1 MRPLALAL
9 CVALAASAA
18 SAQELDVDAR
28 EVRPRPRRPALA
40 TDAHETGVEEQT
52 RGVFSSSRAQTRP
65 STHAPPPRRLLVLPQ
80 TPLPQEEK
88 KPCASGRMGD
98 QMDLPSGFS
107 FRVVS
112 RGDASDDW
120 FGRLG
125 RGESPAFDD
134 DDALLSSLAAT
145 AFPGAR
151 GVSPLDALFAPFGT
165 PTYATSPDGAREL
178 SLRPPADVLRRI
190 YFQSPPRRAMMPR
203 ATTTTTFVVRGSDGA
218 DVDDL
223 VRFAVNEAE
232 AAMDALEND
241 PRGGGVRVRYVPRDD
256 AGDGEDA
263 AFVAGAGGDDA
274 SATTAA
280 PGSFLESLSP
290 WTRFATTGA
299 GSVALIAAVVS
310 LAFAALLACS
320 PRCRRGSSDLQ
331 LACCD
336 DAEEDELRPL
346 TVAEVSAAT
355 PLRYDFE
362 ETKKTKDGY
371 ERGVE
376 SDDGEELIVIRP
388 MSPEPMRK

>member
-40 TDAHETGVEEQT
+40 TDAHETGVENKLA
-52 RGVFSSSRAQTRP
+52 GFFSRAQTRP
-65 STHAPPPRRLLVLPQ
+65 PTHAAPPRRLLLLPQ

-112 RGDASDDW
+112 RDASDDDW

-125 RGESPAFDD
+125 RGESPAADD
-134 DDALLSSLAAT
+134 GDALLSSLAAA

-165 PTYATSPDGAREL
+165 PTYATSPDGAQEL
-178 SLRPPADVLRRI
+178 SLRPPADVLRRV

-263 AFVAGAGGDDA
+263 AFVAGAGGDVA

>member
-1 MRPLALAL
+1 
-9 CVALAASAA
+9 
-18 SAQELDVDAR
+18 
-28 EVRPRPRRPALA
+28 
-40 TDAHETGVEEQT
+40 
-52 RGVFSSSRAQTRP
+52 
-65 STHAPPPRRLLVLPQ
+65 
-80 TPLPQEEK
+80 
-88 KPCASGRMGD
+88 MGD

-125 RGESPAFDD
+125 RGESPAADD
-134 DDALLSSLAAT
+134 DDALLSTLAAA

-178 SLRPPADVLRRI
+178 SLRPPADVLRRV

-203 ATTTTTFVVRGSDGA
+203 ATTTTTFVVRGGDAA

-274 SATTAA
+274 AATTAA

-320 PRCRRGSSDLQ
+320 SSRCRRGSSDLQ

>member
-1 MRPLALAL
+1 
-9 CVALAASAA
+9 
-18 SAQELDVDAR
+18 
-28 EVRPRPRRPALA
+28 
-40 TDAHETGVEEQT
+40 
-52 RGVFSSSRAQTRP
+52 
-65 STHAPPPRRLLVLPQ
+65 
-80 TPLPQEEK
+80 
-88 KPCASGRMGD
+88 MGD

-134 DDALLSSLAAT
+134 DDALLSTLAAA

-178 SLRPPADVLRRI
+178 SLRPPADVLRRV

-203 ATTTTTFVVRGSDGA
+203 APPPPPSSCRGGDAA

-241 PRGGGVRVRYVPRDD
+241 PRGDGVRVRYVPRDD

-263 AFVAGAGGDDA
+263 AFVAGAGGEDA
-274 SATTAA
+274 SADRR

-290 WTRFATTGA
+290 WTRAATTGA

-320 PRCRRGSSDLQ
+320 SSRCRRGSDLQ

>member
-1 MRPLALAL
+1 
-9 CVALAASAA
+9 
-18 SAQELDVDAR
+18 
-28 EVRPRPRRPALA
+28 
-40 TDAHETGVEEQT
+40 
-52 RGVFSSSRAQTRP
+52 
-65 STHAPPPRRLLVLPQ
+65 
-80 TPLPQEEK
+80 
-88 KPCASGRMGD
+88 
-98 QMDLPSGFS
+98 
-107 FRVVS
+107 
-112 RGDASDDW
+112 
-120 FGRLG
+120 
-125 RGESPAFDD
+125 
-134 DDALLSSLAAT
+134 
-145 AFPGAR
+145 
-151 GVSPLDALFAPFGT
+151 
-165 PTYATSPDGAREL
+165 
-178 SLRPPADVLRRI
+178 
-190 YFQSPPRRAMMPR
+190 MMPR
-203 ATTTTTFVVRGSDGA
+203 ATTTTTFVVRGGDGA

-290 WTRFATTGA
+290 WTRAATTGA

-320 PRCRRGSSDLQ
+320 SSRCRRGSSDLQ

-362 ETKKTKDGY
+362 ETKKTKDGN

>member
-1 MRPLALAL
+1 
-9 CVALAASAA
+9 
-18 SAQELDVDAR
+18 
-28 EVRPRPRRPALA
+28 
-40 TDAHETGVEEQT
+40 
-52 RGVFSSSRAQTRP
+52 
-65 STHAPPPRRLLVLPQ
+65 
-80 TPLPQEEK
+80 
-88 KPCASGRMGD
+88 MGD

-125 RGESPAFDD
+125 RGESPAHDD
-134 DDALLSSLAAT
+134 DDALLSTLAAA

-178 SLRPPADVLRRI
+178 SLRPPADVLRRV

-203 ATTTTTFVVRGSDGA
+203 ATTTTTFVVRGGDAA
-218 DVDDL
+218 DADDL

>member
-40 TDAHETGVEEQT
+40 TDAHETGVENKLA
-52 RGVFSSSRAQTRP
+52 GFFSRAQTRP
-65 STHAPPPRRLLVLPQ
+65 PTHAPPPRRLLVLPQ

-134 DDALLSSLAAT
+134 DDALLSSLAAA

-165 PTYATSPDGAREL
+165 PTYATSPDGAQEL
-178 SLRPPADVLRRI
+178 SLRPPADVLRRV

-203 ATTTTTFVVRGSDGA
+203 ATTTTTFVVRGGDGA

-241 PRGGGVRVRYVPRDD
+241 PRGDGVRVRYVPRDD

-263 AFVAGAGGDDA
+263 AFVAGAGGEDA

-290 WTRFATTGA
+290 WTRAATTGA

-320 PRCRRGSSDLQ
+320 SSRCRRGSDLQ

>member
-1 MRPLALAL
+1 
-9 CVALAASAA
+9 
-18 SAQELDVDAR
+18 
-28 EVRPRPRRPALA
+28 
-40 TDAHETGVEEQT
+40 
-52 RGVFSSSRAQTRP
+52 
-65 STHAPPPRRLLVLPQ
+65 
-80 TPLPQEEK
+80 
-88 KPCASGRMGD
+88 MGD

-125 RGESPAFDD
+125 RGESSAADD
-134 DDALLSSLAAT
+134 DDAFISSLAAA

-178 SLRPPADVLRRI
+178 SLRPPADVLRRV
-190 YFQSPPRRAMMPR
+190 YFQSPPRRAMMPVPAR
-203 ATTTTTFVVRGSDGA
+203 ATATTTFVVRGGDGVG
-218 DVDDL
+218 VDDL

-241 PRGGGVRVRYVPRDD
+241 PRGDVRVRDVPRDD

-274 SATTAA
+274 AATTSA
-280 PGSFLESLSP
+280 GSFLESLAP
-290 WTRFATTGA
+290 WTRAATGA

-310 LAFAALLACS
+310 LTFAALLACS
-320 PRCRRGSSDLQ
+320 SRCRRRGSDLQ